1 MTMRYESYLYDDELS
16 GFFPVLARATE
27 TTPTRY
33 TRLNEAYA
41 TGSTGAIRKLVK
53 TFAPGFFAGSGT
65 STSLVGN
72 RILPRM
78 TTRTATAASATSI
91 SFPVGTA
98 GIFIPTDVLSIIAPS
113 VRLTISS
120 SSPGWSANDTITV
133 TVNGVAVT
141 YAVVAGD
148 IGGSLAATNTN
159 VANKVI
165 GAIAANPYTS
175 RLVSGLSV
183 AGTSPAMVIVFWAKD
198 FTSLYSFTAT
208 TTASNGTSTA
218 SAAVFAPNAAIGTI
232 SAVNTVTDV
241 VTISA
246 ASVSVPLGMPIGV
259 AASSPENL
267 GMLSPEVPIDLLY
280 RESQNYALYLEGDV
294 YGSRLPYMDGQ
305 LADLYPEIRL
315 V

>member
-27 TTPTRY
+27 TTSTRY

-78 TTRTATAASATSI
+78 TTRTATAANATSI

-113 VRLTISS
+113 VRVTISS
-120 SSPGWSANDTITV
+120 ASTGWAASDTITV
-133 TVNGVAVT
+133 TVNGIAVT
-141 YAVVAGD
+141 YTVVAGD
-148 IGGSLAATNTN
+148 IGGSLTATNTN
-159 VANKVI
+159 VAAKVI

-198 FTSLYSFTAT
+198 FTSLYSFTT
-208 TTASNGTSTA
+208 SVSSTNGTSTA

-305 LADLYPEIRL
+305 LAALYPEIRL

>member
-1 MTMRYESYLYDDELS
+1 MNMRYESYLYDDELS
-16 GFFPVLARATE
+16 GYFPVLARAGESTAS
-27 TTPTRY
+27 RY
-33 TRLNEAYA
+33 TRLNQAYA
-41 TGSTGAIRKLVK
+41 TGTSGAIRKLVK

-78 TTRTATAASATSI
+78 TTRTATAANATSI
-91 SFPVGTA
+91 SFPLGTS

-120 SSPGWSANDTITV
+120 TSTGWAANDT
-133 TVNGVAVT
+133 VAVT
-141 YAVVAGD
+141 INGIATTYTVVAGD
-148 IGGSLAATNTN
+148 IGGSLTATNSN
-159 VANKVI
+159 IAAKVI
-165 GAIAANPYTS
+165 SAIAANPYAS

-183 AGTSPAMVIVFWAKD
+183 AGTSPATVIVFWAKD
-198 FTSLYSFTAT
+198 FTSLYSFTASAT
-208 TTASNGTSTA
+208 STNGTATASG
-218 SAAVFAPNAAIGTI
+218 AVFVPNVSIGTI
-232 SAVNTVTDV
+232 SAVNPDTDV

-267 GMLSPEVPIDLLY
+267 GLLSPELPIDLLY
-280 RESQNYALYLEGDV
+280 REAQNYALYLEAEV
-294 YGSRLPYMDGQ
+294 YGARLPYIDGQ
-305 LADLYPEIRL
+305 LTALYPAIYL